1 MARFLLEFER
11 HRAARETNLEGLEID
26 LGLAGPHER
35 ADLLARQPDGEQA
48 DLRAVGEEDVG
59 EAFRDDRLEAVV
71 LQRPRRVLSRGP
83 AAEVRPRGE
92 DRVRRKVPAGL
103 LRPVV
108 EEEAPEARP
117 LDPLEELL
125 GDDLVRVDV
134 GAVQHADRALD
145 GADGLHQAQALI
157 STKRPSMAAAAAICG
172 ETRCVRPPRPCRPSK
187 LRLDVEAQRSPGA
200 RMSGFIPRHIE
211 HPALRQ
217 SKPAARNTSS
227 RPSCSAWR
235 RTCWEPGTTMAST
248 VDATRRPLT
257 TSAAARRSP
266 MREFVH
272 EPMNTRSSGISRIGV
287 PGSRPMYFSARSSPS
302 DRGSGTASVTG
313 ATMAGVVP
321 HVTWGDSDE
330 ASTTSSLS
338 KRAPGS
344 VRSARHSATAASR
357 SAGAPGRSRSSNQ
370 ANVVSSAATMPAR
383 PPPSMVMLQIVMRPS
398 IERRSMTGPAYST
411 TWPAAPFVPIRP
423 IVPRMR
429 SLAVTPK
436 PS

>member
-71 LQRPRRVLSRGP
+71 LQRPRRVLARGP
-83 AAEVRPRGE
+83 AAEVGPRDE

-125 GDDLVRVDV
+125 RDDLVRVHV
-134 GAVQHADRALD
+134 GPVEHADRALD
-145 GADGLHQAQALI
+145 GADGLHQAQARM
-157 STKRPSMAAAAAICG
+157 STNRPSMAAAAAICG
-172 ETRCVRPPRPCRPSK
+172 ETRGVRPPRPCRPSK
-187 LRLDVEAQRSPGA
+187 LRLEVDAQRSPDA

-211 HPALRQ
+211 QPALRQ
-217 SKPAARNTSS
+217 SKPAARKTSS
-227 RPSCSAWR
+227 RPSDSACMA
-235 RTCWEPGTTMAST
+235 TCWEPGTTIALT
-248 VDATRRPLT
+248 VLATLRPLT

-272 EPMNTRSSGISRIGV
+272 EPMNTRSRRISWNGV
-287 PGSRPMYFSARSSPS
+287 PGSRPMERMARS
-302 DRGSGTASVTG
+302 
-313 ATMAGVVP
+313 
-321 HVTWGDSDE
+321 
-330 ASTTSSLS
+330 
-338 KRAPGS
+338 
-344 VRSARHSATAASR
+344 
-357 SAGAPGRSRSSNQ
+357 
-370 ANVVSSAATMPAR
+370 
-383 PPPSMVMLQIVMRPS
+383 PPS
-398 IERRSMTGPAYST
+398 E
-411 TWPAAPFVPIRP
+411 
-423 IVPRMR
+423 
-429 SLAVTPK
+429 
-436 PS
+436 